1 MNLRYMKKEDLG
13 QVCMIENVL
22 FSKPWSEKDFL
33 EALSKEENIYLVAE
47 DKGKI
52 LGYCGVWGVAGEG
65 QITNVAVAKENQ
77 RKGVAT
83 ALFNYMFKEGEAKQM
98 HAYTLEVRISNHAA
112 IQLYEKIGFLSA
124 GIRKDFYE
132 LPTEDAIIM
141 WKE

>member
-1 MNLRYMKKEDLG
+1 MNLRYMRKEDLE
-13 QVCMIENVL
+13 QVCVIEHIL

-33 EALSKEENIYLVAE
+33 DALSKEENIYLVAE

-65 QITNVAVAKENQ
+65 QITNVAVTKECQ

-83 ALFNYMFKEGEAKQM
+83 ALFNRMFQEGKAKQI

-112 IQLYEKIGFLSA
+112 IKLYEKTGFLSA
-124 GIRKDFYE
+124 GIRKRFYE
-132 LPTEDAIIM
+132 LPTEDAVIM